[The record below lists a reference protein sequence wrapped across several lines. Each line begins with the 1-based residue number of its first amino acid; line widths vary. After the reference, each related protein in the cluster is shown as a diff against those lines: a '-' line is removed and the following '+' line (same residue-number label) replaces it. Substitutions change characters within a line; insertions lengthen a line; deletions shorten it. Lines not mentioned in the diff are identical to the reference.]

1 MRVKIR
7 MLMIELVKAKR
18 LFNLKKPR
26 MTTLLN
32 MENKVKSTNKDESL
46 CERLKIIIVDMSRI
60 LSPKVIFS
68 FKELFGSCSTI
79 FCVYSLGF

>member
-1 MRVKIR
+1 MRVKIK

-18 LFNLKKPR
+18 LVNLKNPM
-26 MTTLLN
+26 MTALLKI
-32 MENKVKSTNKDESL
+32 ENKVKSTNTDESL

-60 LSPKVIFS
+60 LSAKVIFS

-79 FCVYSLGF
+79 CCVYSLGF